1 MRYLVFLVGC
11 SCSTVPEAGPC
22 ASALSPDSPPMYF
35 IENRSGAPAR
45 LEIFDH
51 RPPDDP
57 SLFQAEMRDRLR
69 VPPSRSLQRGDS
81 DAGCYVQRQED
92 PDAWACVERTPD
104 NDLQFWPSTLVLRQR
119 LAVDPSDPNNR
130 LVYIC
135 MGL

>member
-11 SCSTVPEAGPC
+11 SCSTVPEAGSC

-57 SLFQAEMRDRLR
+57 SLFQVEMRDRLK
-69 VPPSRSLQRGDS
+69 VSASRSLQHD
-81 DAGCYVQRQED
+81 CYVQRQED
-92 PDAWACVERTPD
+92 PDAWACVERTQD
-104 NDLQFWPSTLVLRQR
+104 NDLQFWPSTLLLRQH
-119 LAVDPSDPNNR
+119 LAVDPNNPDNR